1 MAPLRKQVRV
11 KPNAK
16 QSALTEAADGSLIAR
31 LTAPP
36 VEGKANQEL
45 IALLARTYG
54 VPKSR
59 VRLIRGATSPHKVVE
74 IDLE

>member
-54 VPKSR
+54 VPK
-59 VRLIRGATSPHKVVE
+59 
-74 IDLE
+74 